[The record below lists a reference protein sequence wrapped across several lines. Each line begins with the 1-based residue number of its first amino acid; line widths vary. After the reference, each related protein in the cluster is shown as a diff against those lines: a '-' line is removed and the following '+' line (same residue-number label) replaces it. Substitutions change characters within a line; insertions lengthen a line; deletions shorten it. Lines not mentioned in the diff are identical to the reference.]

1 MNRQRM
7 PWLAAC
13 SALLIASGLISG
25 CADNQAAPDASPSP
39 GQAQSSPTAAGTPG
53 EAPADS
59 AAAGQDA
66 ASNSDS
72 TAGGNSSAGQ
82 SAADNAE
89 VERVLKSMDTGNGY
103 HKKIELLKD
112 GGKRV
117 TITDPNGKATVRKV
131 EYEGMISAV
140 DGSSVTVQLEH
151 GGEKTIEVGNHMI
164 VDDETGQGFK
174 VGTEI
179 EWDVDQDGTIL
190 NIELDD

>member
-1 MNRQRM
+1 MNRHRM

-25 CADNQAAPDASPSP
+25 CADNQAAPDASLSP
-39 GQAQSSPTAAGTPG
+39 AQTQTSPTGTGTPG

-66 ASNSDS
+66 ASNSDT
-72 TAGGNSSAGQ
+72 TAGANSSAGQ
-82 SAADNAE
+82 SAADDAE
-89 VERVLKSMDTGNGY
+89 VERVLQSIDTGNGY

-140 DGSSVTVQLEH
+140 DGSNVTVQLQH
-151 GGEKTIEVGNHMI
+151 GGEKTIEVGNHMFA
-164 VDDETGQGFK
+164 DDETGQGFK
-174 VGTEI
+174 AGTEI

>member
-25 CADNQAAPDASPSP
+25 CADNQAAPDASLSP
-39 GQAQSSPTAAGTPG
+39 AQTQSSPTGAGTPG

-66 ASNSDS
+66 ASNSGT
-72 TAGGNSSAGQ
+72 TAGGNASAGQ
-82 SAADNAE
+82 SAADDAE
-89 VERVLKSMDTGNGY
+89 VERVLQSIDTGNGY

-131 EYEGMISAV
+131 EYEGIISAV
-140 DGSSVTVQLEH
+140 NGSNVTVQLEH

-164 VDDETGQGFK
+164 ADDETGQGFK
-174 VGTEI
+174 AGTEI
-179 EWDVDQDGTIL
+179 EWEVDQDGTIL

>member
-25 CADNQAAPDASPSP
+25 CADNQAAPDASLSP
-39 GQAQSSPTAAGTPG
+39 AQTQSSPTGAGTPG

-66 ASNSDS
+66 ASNSDT

-82 SAADNAE
+82 SAADDAE
-89 VERVLKSMDTGNGY
+89 VERVLQSIDTGNGC

-164 VDDETGQGFK
+164 ADDETGQGFK
-174 VGTEI
+174 AGTEI

>member
-13 SALLIASGLISG
+13 SALLIASGLISS
-25 CADNQAAPDASPSP
+25 CADNQAAPDASLSP
-39 GQAQSSPTAAGTPG
+39 AQTQSSPTGAGTPG

-59 AAAGQDA
+59 TAAGQDA
-66 ASNSDS
+66 ASNSD
-72 TAGGNSSAGQ
+72 TTTGGNSSAGQ
-82 SAADNAE
+82 SAADDAE

-103 HKKIELLKD
+103 HKKIELLKG

-117 TITDPNGKATVRKV
+117 TVTDPNGKATVRKV

-140 DGSSVTVQLEH
+140 DGSNVTVQLEH

-164 VDDETGQGFK
+164 ADDETGQGFK

>member
-7 PWLAAC
+7 LWLAAC
-13 SALLIASGLISG
+13 SALLIASGLMSG

-39 GQAQSSPTAAGTPG
+39 GQAQSSPTAAGTRG

-66 ASNSDS
+66 ASNYDS
-72 TAGGNSSAGQ
+72 TAGGNSSAGE
-82 SAADNAE
+82 SAADDAE
-89 VERVLKSMDTGNGY
+89 VEQVLKSIDTGNGY

-174 VGTEI
+174 AGTGI

>member
-13 SALLIASGLISG
+13 SALLIASGLMSG
-25 CADNQAAPDASPSP
+25 CADNQAAPDASLSP
-39 GQAQSSPTAAGTPG
+39 AQTHSSPAGAGTPG

-59 AAAGQDA
+59 APGGQDA
-66 ASNSDS
+66 ASNSDT
-72 TAGGNSSAGQ
+72 TAAANTSAEESG
-82 SAADNAE
+82 ADDAE

-103 HKKIELLKD
+103 HKKVELLKD

-117 TITDPNGKATVRKV
+117 TITDPNGKPTVRKV
-131 EYEGMISAV
+131 EYEGIISTV
-140 DGSSVTVQLEH
+140 DGSNVTVQLEH

-164 VDDETGQGFK
+164 ADDETGQGFK